1 MSDKDTPPGSPEPP
15 RPAEAKLLRR
25 GALLR
30 LFLWITEPTLIKG
43 MALGVVLSLV
53 ITVGSKLDAVWY
65 VASGLLLIAVAMIFG
80 VIIGHYVFE
89 SRKKRLQKNALGL
102 LADASTVLPAATE
115 DLLALAQTRDAH
127 HLHALWARLNRIKPT
142 LRELSGLLV
151 AMIFRVMAMS
161 TLIAVLGG
169 AISFAVFLATY
180 LQVERMGEQNELLKS
195 QNAMVQ
201 KEIDLV
207 EAQMRA
213 DREAREVDLS
223 LSTAAQ
229 RQAVVLGL
237 IDAIDDDIALLK
249 ADDVNRGEGLGY
261 VRPGSSKK
269 ITISTGMYR
278 RIQRTL
284 SQLDPYRVVDP
295 ASMTVGEVPR
305 SPEQELLIHYLESS
319 TIDLT
324 RLSLRQAYFV
334 GADLS
339 ELEIGEIDLNDSRF
353 DGAVMTRIDL
363 SDAYLEQASLRR
375 IEAASSSFSGA
386 HMAKA
391 NLGGAM
397 LSGADLSGA
406 DLSGAD
412 LSLATLRQA
421 TLENADLSGA
431 SLAGAVLEQADMS
444 GRLKLSGTDLAGADL
459 REIDKAPRESAIKGA
474 KGWELAAY
482 SDALAKEL
490 GLDDARHAANKRA
503 VDALREA
510 DSPEAAAKILAD
522 LRGPAPAAK

>member
-1 MSDKDTPPGSPEPP
+1 MSEKDTPPGPSKPP
-15 RPAEAKLLRR
+15 SPAEPKLLRR

-53 ITVGSKLDAVWY
+53 VTVGSKLDAVWY

-115 DLLALAQTRDAH
+115 DLLALAQTHDRH
-127 HLHALWARLNRIKPT
+127 HLHALWARLTRIKPT
-142 LRELSGLLV
+142 LRELSGLLF

-180 LQVERMGEQNELLKS
+180 LQVERMGEQNKLLEN
-195 QNAMVQ
+195 QNAMVEE
-201 KEIDLV
+201 EIKLV
-207 EAQMRA
+207 RKQMKA
-213 DREAREVDLS
+213 DDAARKVDLS
-223 LSTAAQ
+223 LSIAAQ

-237 IDAIDDDIALLK
+237 IDAIDAEIALLK
-249 ADDVNRGEGLGY
+249 ADDVGRGEGLGY

-269 ITISTGMYR
+269 IEISTGMYR

-284 SQLDPYRVVDP
+284 SQLDPYRVVVP
-295 ASMTVGEVPR
+295 ETMTVDDTLR

-324 RLSLRQAYFV
+324 RLSLRRAYFV

-339 ELEIGEIDLNDSRF
+339 ELEIGEIDLNESRF
-353 DGAVMTRIDL
+353 DGAVMTRCDL

-375 IEAASSSFSGA
+375 IEAARASFSGA

-391 NLGGAM
+391 NLERAA

-406 DLSGAD
+406 DLAGAD
-412 LSLATLRQA
+412 LSFATLRQG

-431 SLAGAVLEQADMS
+431 SLAGAILAQADMS
-444 GRLKLSGTDLAGADL
+444 GRLKLSGTDLTGADL
-459 REIDKAPRESAIKGA
+459 SEIDKAPRESAIKSA
-474 KGWELAAY
+474 KNWELAVY

-490 GLDDARHAANKRA
+490 GIDDARHAANKKA
-503 VDALREA
+503 VAGMREA
-510 DSPEAAAKILAD
+510 ESPEAAAKILGE
-522 LRGPAPAAK
+522 LRGPAPAEG